1 MASTL
6 YISLPSRV
14 AVQAKPDWLSQALP
28 FALFSAEGQLLQ
40 QGHKNFTELKSLASG
55 ARQLSLLFAA
65 SDVSLLSTQVP
76 PMSAAKFKMALPNLL
91 EEQIAGD
98 PSDAVLVASPV
109 ADGTATI
116 AVADRHW
123 VEQLAAM
130 VKDWPVKKITA
141 YPAQL
146 AIAITGEPQQA
157 VAVLER
163 KDGALSLLLRQA
175 SLQGMGLS
183 LAEDEQENAISM
195 LGMLAPESH
204 IDLYVSANEVDSYQ
218 ASLKQQNLGE
228 RFAVQA
234 IGWVVRVGG
243 INAQTPD
250 LMSDISDIHKPA
262 IDWSRWRW
270 PLRLMAMI
278 LLVNIIALNLEWF
291 SLKRSAKS
299 LNDALVQTYK
309 TSFPKETTIL
319 NPLEQ
324 MRQKV
329 NLTKKMVGQFAADD
343 FVVLSAQFS
352 HVWDRVMLGKP
363 TAIVS
368 IEYKEHGLEVK
379 VKSVAAIPVEPL
391 KAALA
396 EQSMRLKITSD
407 GVLHV
412 TQGEVKE

>member
-14 AVQAKPDWLSQALP
+14 AVQAKPDWIMQALP
-28 FALFSAEGQLLQ
+28 FALFSAEGHLLQ
-40 QGHKNFTELKSLASG
+40 QGHKTFSELKSLVSG

-65 SDVSLLSTQVP
+65 SDVSLLTTKVP
-76 PMSAAKFKMALPNLL
+76 PMSAAKFKIALPNLL

-109 ADGTATI
+109 VGGESTI

-130 VKDWPVKKITA
+130 VKDWPVKKIAA

-146 AIAITGEPQQA
+146 SVAISGEAKQA

-163 KDGALSLLLRQA
+163 KDEALSLLLRQTA
-175 SLQGMGLS
+175 LQGLGLS

-195 LGMLAPESH
+195 LAMLATDSH
-204 IDLYVSANEVDSYQ
+204 IDLYVSSNEVDSYQ
-218 ASLKQQNLGE
+218 AAVKTQSFDE
-228 RFAVQA
+228 RFTVQA
-234 IGWVVRVGG
+234 MGWPVRVGG
-243 INAQTPD
+243 IHSQTPD
-250 LMSDISDIHKPA
+250 LMSDISAIHKPA
-262 IDWSRWRW
+262 IDWAQWRW
-270 PLRLMAMI
+270 PLRLVAMI

-352 HVWDRVMLGKP
+352 HVWDRVTVGKP
-363 TAIVS
+363 VGIVS
-368 IEYKEHGLEVK
+368 VEYKEHGLEVK
-379 VKSVAAIPVEPL
+379 VKSVAAVPVDQL

>member
-14 AVQAKPDWLSQALP
+14 AVQVNPDWCLQALP
-28 FALFSAEGQLLQ
+28 FALFSADGHLLQ
-40 QGHKNFTELKSLASG
+40 QGHKAFSELKSLAAG
-55 ARQLSLLFAA
+55 VRQLSLLVAA
-65 SDVSLLSTQVP
+65 SDVSLLTTKVP
-76 PMSAAKFKMALPNLL
+76 PMSVAKFKIALPNLI
-91 EEQIAGD
+91 EEQIAGE
-98 PSDAVLVASPV
+98 PGDAVLVPSPV
-109 ADGTATI
+109 VGGMSTI

-130 VKDWPVKKITA
+130 VKDWPVKKIAA

-146 AIAITGEPQQA
+146 AIAISGETQQA
-157 VAVLER
+157 VAIVESKNETLN
-163 KDGALSLLLRQA
+163 LLLRQA
-175 SLQGMGLS
+175 LLQGLGLS
-183 LAEDEQENAISM
+183 LAEGEQENAI
-195 LGMLAPESH
+195 GMLSMFSQGAH
-204 IDLYVSANEVDSYQ
+204 VDLYVATNEVESYQ
-218 ASLKQQNLGE
+218 TIVKAHNLDDLIH
-228 RFAVQA
+228 VQTL
-234 IGWVVRVGG
+234 GWPVRVGG
-243 INAQTPD
+243 INSHTPD
-250 LMSDISDIHKPA
+250 LMSDISAIHKPA

-270 PLRLMAMI
+270 PVRLVAML
-278 LLVNIIALNLEWF
+278 LLVNIFALNLEWF
-291 SLKRSAKS
+291 NLKRSAKS
-299 LNDALVQTYK
+299 LNDALLQTYK

-352 HVWDRVMLGKP
+352 HVWDRVMVGKP
-363 TAIVS
+363 VGIVS

-379 VKSVAAIPVEPL
+379 VKSVAAIPVDQL
-391 KAALA
+391 KTALA

-412 TQGEVKE
+412 TQGEVKQ